1 MLLLAHVKLLRI
13 SRKKKK
19 QTKMNKQTLK
29 KESAYLW
36 TIESDFS
43 LFLQYS
49 EYNSSIRCSYK
60 PESIRESFTF

>member
-1 MLLLAHVKLLRI
+1 MLLVDHVKLLRI
-13 SRKKKK
+13 SRKEEK
-19 QTKMNKQTLK
+19 NKQTLK

-60 PESIRESFTF
+60 PESKRESFTF

>member
-1 MLLLAHVKLLRI
+1 
-13 SRKKKK
+13 
-19 QTKMNKQTLK
+19 MNKQTLK

-60 PESIRESFTF
+60 PESKRENFTF